1 MFYECSGLRSSPI
14 IPLQH
19 VVEFALHF
27 NVLMWSTLQAIGEGM
42 MATFEFLRLSLSVP
56 TMGPLDNSKRK
67 EPLVSRQQYIEWL
80 FKTRIDFYYR
90 RALFSFVPA
99 ESAAL
104 PPGCLAG
111 FIGKQISEME
121 NAGPETMFALRP
133 HKTWKAAFIT
143 ANANEG
149 QQFVAVERRNDV
161 GSSHSVIEHL
171 IDARLSEYKS
181 VAWHTDVEYV
191 TQTRGFWVAASRY
204 RGQITEL
211 RFEFNPPNGLKGFD
225 KFKDFDRLAK
235 AQTNSEKSEYALKNK
250 QGAVSPDGEFVE
262 SAVEY
267 ASEGAG
273 KAVLKKG
280 NKKLYDSR
288 ESKKTATIPE
298 SVMPRE
304 GEETKVAGAALQLNK
319 EMDQEG
325 QDD

>member
-1 MFYECSGLRSSPI
+1 
-14 IPLQH
+14 
-19 VVEFALHF
+19 
-27 NVLMWSTLQAIGEGM
+27 

-56 TMGPLDNSKRK
+56 TMGPLDNSDRR
-67 EPLVSRQQYIEWL
+67 EPEVSRKQYIEWL
-80 FKTRIDFYYR
+80 FETRIDFFYR
-90 RALFSFVPA
+90 NALFSYVPA

-104 PPGCLAG
+104 PSGCHAG

-121 NAGPETMFALRP
+121 NAGPESMFALRP
-133 HKTWKAAFIT
+133 HKTWKAAFI
-143 ANANEG
+143 AVNANEG
-149 QQFVAVERRNDV
+149 QQFVAVERRGDV
-161 GSSHSVIEHL
+161 GSAHSVIEHL
-171 IDARLSEYKS
+171 IDARLGQYKG

-191 TQTRGFWVAASRY
+191 TQRRGFWAAAEKY

-211 RFEFNPPNGLKGFD
+211 SFEFNPPNGLKGFD
-225 KFKDFDRLAK
+225 RFKEFDRLAK

-250 QGAVSPDGEFVE
+250 QGAVSPEGEFVE

-298 SVMPRE
+298 SLMPRE

-319 EMDQEG
+319 EIDQDG